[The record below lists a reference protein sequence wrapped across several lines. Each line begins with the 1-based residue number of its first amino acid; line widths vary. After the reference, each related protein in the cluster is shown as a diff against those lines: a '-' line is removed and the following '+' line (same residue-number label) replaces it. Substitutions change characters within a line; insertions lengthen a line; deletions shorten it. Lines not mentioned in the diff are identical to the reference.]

1 MHGRDRCYAL
11 LVTPWVHAATAAA
24 CDLTMSTA
32 SCRDDVVF
40 GGGGLSMMKMQANV
54 RESVAKV
61 EEVRRFRGRDQH
73 GI

>member
-1 MHGRDRCYAL
+1 
-11 LVTPWVHAATAAA
+11 
-24 CDLTMSTA
+24 MSTA